1 MPEHRRSV
9 VRQAHQPAQLRQ
21 AVNRRVV
28 EGVAVGR
35 RVQRQREEGLHA
47 APALDDDV
55 AQVDN
60 LRGGVAEAVDAEQGA
75 VIGADDASM
84 FVKQE
89 IRRW

>member
-1 MPEHRRSV
+1 
-9 VRQAHQPAQLRQ
+9 L
-21 AVNRRVV
+21 N
-28 EGVAVGR
+28 
-35 RVQRQREEGLHA
+35 
-47 APALDDDV
+47 DDV

-89 IRRW
+89 FRRW